1 MPTAIAHA
9 PPFTVPGSST
19 STALVRWSG
28 TGGNQIQDSTI
39 LVGATTM
46 GLAADTDLITFGN
59 ATLAITGAVTGVT
72 ALTVDNLNIN
82 GNTLTANS
90 GAINITP
97 AAGSAIV
104 LDGAVNVDAGVVTGA
119 TSITSTQFVGGGV
132 GLTALNGTQIT
143 SGTVPVARIGDD
155 SIVEAKLD
163 VSNGPTNGQ
172 FLQAQ
177 SGEGGGL
184 TWAASTGLRGTMGL
198 APMGVAGTGATVAT
212 PQGRGA
218 PAHFGDNGAGQEV
231 YWQFSMPSDFTSMER
246 AVLTVYTVG
255 GSNNLSYDIYGYTGA
270 ANGEI
275 WNTNSDT
282 IYRVTLSLTDE
293 QITEIDISDLFDNVA
308 AGDHCQI
315 NFLRNGTLGAD
326 TITTLEVEGIIL
338 EWS

>member
-1 MPTAIAHA
+1 
-9 PPFTVPGSST
+9 
-19 STALVRWSG
+19 
-28 TGGNQIQDSTI
+28 
-39 LVGATTM
+39 M
-46 GLAADTDLITFGN
+46 GLAADTDLITFSNGTLTIAGIVA
-59 ATLAITGAVTGVT
+59 ATTLTGAGAGITGLA
-72 ALTVDNLNIN
+72 A
-82 GNTLTANS
+82 A
-90 GAINITP
+90 NITASGTLP
-97 AAGSAIV
+97 A
-104 LDGAVNVDAGVVTGA
+104 LNGAA
-119 TSITSTQFVGGGV
+119 
-132 GLTALNGTQIT
+132 LTALNGTQVT
-143 SGTVPVARIGDD
+143 SGTLPAARIGDD

-198 APMGVAGTGATVAT
+198 APMGVAGTGASVAT

-218 PAHFGDNGAGQEV
+218 PAHFGDDGAGQEV
-231 YWQFSMPSDFTSMER
+231 YWQFSIPSDFTSMER

-255 GSNNLSYDIYGYTGA
+255 GSNNLSYDVYGYTGA

-275 WNTNSDT
+275 WNTNSDV

-293 QITEIDISDLFDNVA
+293 QITEIDISDVFDNVA